1 MIIRRQVMQEIN
13 KYIDYLTFE
22 RKLSKNTIASY
33 SNDLTDLYNYFNEEL
48 IHVSKEDALKY
59 IQSLSYLNA
68 RSLAHHITV
77 LKSFY
82 SFLVDDKIMAYNPF
96 EMIISPKLPQ
106 KLPKFLTEDEVN
118 KLLDVKLDTPYSY
131 RNKAM
136 LETMYATGM
145 RVSELI
151 NLQFNDLNL
160 KDAYIIVLGKGKKER
175 IVPLNDAAIKYLT
188 IYLNEYRNNI
198 LKNKDSSYLFIS
210 NARKPITRQG
220 FFKIIKQECARAG
233 INKDVSPHVLRHS
246 FATHLLAHDA
256 DLRVIQELLGHSD
269 ITTTQIYTHVI
280 DTKVKKDYEEYHP
293 HSHEN

>member
-1 MIIRRQVMQEIN
+1 MQEIN

-68 RSLAHHITV
+68 HSLAHHVTV

-82 SFLVDDKIMAYNPF
+82 CFLVDEKIMDYNPF

-118 KLLDVKLDTPYSY
+118 ELLDVKLDTPYSY

-136 LETMYATGM
+136 IETMYATGM

-160 KDAYIIVLGKGKKER
+160 KDAFIIVLGKGKKER

-188 IYLNEYRNNI
+188 IYLNDYRNNI
-198 LKNKDSSYLFIS
+198 LKDKDSSYLFIS

-220 FFKIIKQECARAG
+220 FFKIIKQECIRAH

>member
-1 MIIRRQVMQEIN
+1 MQEIN